1 MTMAGKISK
10 QSKQRRPGSLEE
22 EAVLNVFRTAEV
34 LNQGS
39 EAFLK
44 IYGLTRTQYN
54 VLRILRGA
62 GPEGM
67 PCSQLGERMIARDP
81 DITRLLDRMESGG
94 FVERARSCKDRRIVN
109 TRITSKALKLI
120 GEMDQPLMELLNAKL
135 GCLGKSGLSQLI
147 DLLERTRNAW
157 Q

>member
-1 MTMAGKISK
+1 MASK
-10 QSKQRRPGSLEE
+10 LAEESKQRRSGSLEE

-34 LNQGS
+34 LNQGA

-44 IYGLTRTQYN
+44 AYGLTRTQYN

-120 GEMDQPLMELLNAKL
+120 GEMDQPLIKLLHSKL
-135 GCLGKSGLSQLI
+135 GRLGKSRISQLI
-147 DLLERTRNAW
+147 DLLEQTCDAW